1 MKVFYT
7 PEKKN
12 NLSIALGFFDGLHK
26 GHKKVICAAIE
37 TAKELNIKSAVV
49 SFSNHPNCILLKKK
63 PEYIL
68 PLEDKISIL
77 DKLGVDY
84 LYLLDFNQA
93 LSEMPK
99 EKYFK
104 LNAKFESDKNLL
116 IKLRKTTN
124 KLKMQLDKLTKKDEL
139 YNELYEKNKNLI
151 QENELLYN
159 KLVENEEIRNE
170 QEKLIK
176 ALQNEVLQLR
186 EQNINI

>member
-1 MKVFYT
+1 MWSRFETNESSGV
-7 PEKKN
+7 EK
-12 NLSIALGFFDGLHK
+12 
-26 GHKKVICAAIE
+26 
-37 TAKELNIKSAVV
+37 
-49 SFSNHPNCILLKKK
+49 
-63 PEYIL
+63 Y
-68 PLEDKISIL
+68 
-77 DKLGVDY
+77 
-84 LYLLDFNQA
+84 
-93 LSEMPK
+93 K

-151 QENELLYN
+151 QENEMLYN

-186 EQNINI
+186 EQNLNV